1 MLFPASYS
9 KLSTYEKCP
18 QQAKF
23 RYVDMLNPPKT
34 QQMARG
40 TSLHSSAEGYLL
52 RQKTTIAAPLVSLL
66 PVLKV
71 VRDSKPHIELKI
83 AFNHDFEKVVDW
95 KDKKAWFR
103 MVLDSAYVEPTEAHV
118 QEWKS
123 GKEYD
128 DHEDQRNLYA
138 VGALGMWPVK
148 YANVTTYYMDLRKK
162 KTLRLDR
169 PQAKLAGWRFAERV
183 EAMGRDKHLTPRP
196 GYYCRWC
203 PFSRF
208 VGGPCKVG

>member
-1 MLFPASYS
+1 
-9 KLSTYEKCP
+9 
-18 QQAKF
+18 
-23 RYVDMLNPPKT
+23 
-34 QQMARG
+34 G

-71 VRDSKPHIELKI
+71 VRDSKPHIEFKI

-103 MVLDSAYVEPTEAHV
+103 MVLDSAYVDKKEAHV

-128 DHEDQRNLYA
+128 DHEDQRNLYG
-138 VGALGMWPVK
+138 VGALGQWPVD
-148 YANVTTYYMDLRKK
+148 YATVTTYYMDLRKK
-162 KTLRLDR
+162 K
-169 PQAKLAGWRFAERV
+169 
-183 EAMGRDKHLTPRP
+183 
-196 GYYCRWC
+196 
-203 PFSRF
+203 
-208 VGGPCKVG
+208 